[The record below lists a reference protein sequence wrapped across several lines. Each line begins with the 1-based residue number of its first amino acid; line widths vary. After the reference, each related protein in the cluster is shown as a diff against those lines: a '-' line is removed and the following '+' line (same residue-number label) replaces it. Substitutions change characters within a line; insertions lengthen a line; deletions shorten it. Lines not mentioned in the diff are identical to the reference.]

1 MKYLLE
7 CWNEEGLTMELSIES
22 PSQFDLLKI
31 DLNNKFDH
39 MSIYLE
45 KNDVFDLIGILHH
58 IQKKMK

>member
-7 CWNEEGLTMELSIES
+7 CCNEEGLTMQISIE
-22 PSQFDLLKI
+22 PTSQIDFLRI
-31 DLNNKFDH
+31 DLNNAFDH
-39 MSIYLE
+39 MTIYLE